1 MEIACIGGG
10 PSGLYFSILM
20 KSFDPRHNV
29 VVYERHPRD
38 HVTGWG
44 VGFWDNLL
52 NSLYASDTETAQRVS
67 SSAIRWQGQNLVL
80 NGEVRKV
87 DGSGGYGINRRTLLE
102 ILNDRALE
110 VGVDIRFEHPV
121 TDIRRVADADV
132 VVAADGANSVL
143 RRAAQSRFG
152 TEYLMGTNKY
162 AWLATDKRFDAF
174 TFAFE
179 RTHAGWVWFHGYAI
193 DRDTSVCI
201 VECSPET
208 WEGLGLDALP
218 AGDSLRLLEAT
229 FSEVL
234 DGRSLLAQGIDT
246 DPIPWLNFRTLTNH
260 RWWSGN
266 TVLLGDAAHTAHFS
280 IGHGTTLAL
289 QDAIALARSLSM
301 NQSPQQAF
309 SEYQRARRR
318 EVCATQRDALFSSQW
333 LENVDRYGSM
343 PASEFFT
350 LLRARRDP
358 ILAHVP
364 PELYYRL
371 YTTVERNDFL
381 RGVKSRFG
389 PRVRRAYG
397 QLVRNAP

>member
-20 KSFDPRHNV
+20 KCFDPRHKV

-44 VGFWDNLL
+44 MGFWDNLL
-52 NSLYASDTETAQRVS
+52 NSLYASDTKTAQRVS
-67 SSAIRWQGQNLVL
+67 ESAIRWQGQNLSL

-87 DGSGGYGINRRTLLE
+87 DGSGYGINRRTLIE
-102 ILNDRALE
+102 ILIDRALE
-110 VGVDIRFEHPV
+110 VGVDIRFEHPL

-132 VVAADGANSVL
+132 IVAADGANSVL
-143 RRAAQSRFG
+143 RGNAQSRFG
-152 TEYLMGTNKY
+152 TEYFMGTNKY
-162 AWLATDKRFDAF
+162 AWLGSDKRFDAF
-174 TFAFE
+174 TFAFK
-179 RTHAGWVWFHGYAI
+179 RTHAGWIWFHGYAI
-193 DRDTSVCI
+193 DPDTSACI
-201 VECSPET
+201 VECPPET
-208 WEGLGLDALP
+208 WQGLGLDTLP
-218 AGDSLRLLEAT
+218 AGDSLRILESA
-229 FSEVL
+229 FSDVL
-234 DGRSLLAQGIDT
+234 DGRQLLAQCADT
-246 DPIPWLNFRTLTNH
+246 DQIAWQNFRTLTNR

-280 IGHGTTLAL
+280 IGHGTTLGL
-289 QDAIALARSLSM
+289 QDAIALARSLSTT
-301 NQSPQQAF
+301 QTPQQAF

-318 EVCATQRDALFSSQW
+318 DVCATQRDALFSSQW
-333 LENVDRYGSM
+333 LENVDRYGSL

-364 PELYYRL
+364 PDLYYRI
-371 YTTVERNDFL
+371 YTTVERNDLL

-389 PRVRRAYG
+389 PRARRAYG
-397 QLVRNAP
+397 QLVRRAP